1 MVHVGVCLYPR
12 KAQKWMLPQTG
23 PALLLTWKL
32 CVAIPVFPFANSDR
46 FEGLSVSI
54 RCEISSHAS
63 HML

>member
-1 MVHVGVCLYPR
+1 MLESAFILVKHKSGC
-12 KAQKWMLPQTG
+12 LPQTG
-23 PALLLTWKL
+23 PASLLTWKL

>member
-1 MVHVGVCLYPR
+1 MLESAFILVKHKSGCL
-12 KAQKWMLPQTG
+12 QTG

-63 HML
+63 HLL